1 MQFTPTLPVFSFHQE
16 KAKVKERTFGVGD
29 DEDASWMETEA
40 VQEKGL
46 GLVRDGNENINL
58 EVNRYYF
65 RLSKPIFPLL
75 LVVMTTI
82 GLCLRF
88 GHLCNRSIRLSLT
101 NELSSLV
108 YSFFCSM
115 EA

>member
-1 MQFTPTLPVFSFHQE
+1 M
-16 KAKVKERTFGVGD
+16 KERTFGVGD
-29 DEDASWMETEA
+29 VEDASWIEAEA
-40 VQEKGL
+40 VQEKW
-46 GLVRDGNENINL
+46 VRACAGRERKHES

-75 LVVMTTI
+75 LVVTTTI

-88 GHLCNRSIRLSLT
+88 GHLCDRSTRLSLT
-101 NELSSLV
+101 NRYSSLV
-108 YSFFCSM
+108 YSFVCSM